1 MLKLFFQKKSQ
12 LTGKLSN
19 SSSADRHLTIP
30 GQHDPTGGS
39 SLLERLV
46 FGVGVMMLLVSFI
59 NMAIINHRPL
69 SEQKSVEEMI
79 GD

>member
-19 SSSADRHLTIP
+19 SSSADRHLRIP
-30 GQHDPTGGS
+30 GQYNLRGGS

-46 FGVGVMMLLVSFI
+46 FGVAVMFLLVSVI
-59 NMAIINHRPL
+59 NLTIINYRPL
-69 SEQKSVEEMI
+69 SEQKPVEEMI
-79 GD
+79 SD

>member
-12 LTGKLSN
+12 LTDKLSN

-30 GQHDPTGGS
+30 GQYDPTGGS

-46 FGVGVMMLLVSFI
+46 FGVGVMFLLVSVI
-59 NMAIINHRPL
+59 NLTIINYRPL
-69 SEQKSVEEMI
+69 SEQKPVEEVI
-79 GD
+79 SD